1 MRTPFVESVLTTLLA
16 DAELRRSDS
25 ILAVCAGDAEHE
37 LFVRL
42 GLTNTVISNVDE
54 RMSPDQFLPLDWSFQ
69 DATNLTLEDESFDF
83 AFVADGLHH
92 TSTPHR
98 AMLEM
103 YRVARQGIVVIE
115 SRDTVLTRFASRL
128 GFSSEYEVE
137 AVVDNDF
144 RKGGLN
150 NTEIPNYVYRWTE
163 SEFTKTIRS
172 FDPIGRHRFRFF
184 YDLNL
189 PYEQTKMKQDD
200 LKLRIL
206 ELADPVLGLF
216 TRIFKKQCNSFAMV
230 ALKPRIPEDLW
241 PWLAVDAGRV
251 HFNRGYA
258 GRRMNKVRLSRAAPV
273 SRDLAVFITS
283 PITDPQ

>member
-1 MRTPFVESVLTTLLA
+1 MRTPFVESVLTRLIA
-16 DAELRRSDS
+16 DAELQRSDS
-25 ILAVCAGDAEHE
+25 ILAVCAGAAERD

-42 GLTNTVISNVDE
+42 GLTNTVISNLDE
-54 RMSPDQFLPLDWSFQ
+54 RMTREQFLPLDWRFE
-69 DATNLTLEDESFDF
+69 DATNLTFEDESFDF

-103 YRVARQGIVVIE
+103 YRVARRGIIVIE
-115 SRDTVLTRFASRL
+115 SRDAALMRFASRL

-144 RKGGLN
+144 RTGGVN

-189 PYEQTKMKQDD
+189 PYEQTKMKRDD
-200 LKLRIL
+200 LKLRML
-206 ELADPVLGLF
+206 GLVDPVLRLL
-216 TRIFKKQCNSFAMV
+216 TRVFKKQCNSFAMV

-241 PWLAVDAGRV
+241 PWLAVDADRI
-251 HFNRGYA
+251 HFNRGYV
-258 GRRMNKVRLSRAAPV
+258 GKR
-273 SRDLAVFITS
+273 TH
-283 PITDPQ
+283 